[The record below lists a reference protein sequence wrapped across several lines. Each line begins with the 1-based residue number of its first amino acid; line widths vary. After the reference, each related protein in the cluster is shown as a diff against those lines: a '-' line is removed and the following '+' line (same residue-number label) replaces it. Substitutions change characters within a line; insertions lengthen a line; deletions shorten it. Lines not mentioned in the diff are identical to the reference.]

1 MKDLPWSLRTTMAP
15 LGRKHRGD
23 AKQIHDAGGI
33 QALHICPAT
42 GNAPTRMTRASWEVL
57 CAATQRRSRER
68 ECIDKN
74 QAQLMRMSRRLN
86 VCSWCQGKTLPRG
99 LEFIDAAEMAE
110 MIKPK
115 EEAMAK
121 QSKLGIC
128 ENCGDKGALTGS
140 FGKRVCATCLKIR
153 SGVNSHVEKVA
164 TAARQLGK
172 AEELLTALVP
182 EGGGLAIKVTA
193 DLLQEISSV
202 VGYRGEDPGELVE
215 AVRKVAAGGAQQLAS
230 EAESGA
236 LRTIARIVGYDG
248 TKGEEVV
255 ATVRKRVLTC
265 SSCEAEDVL
274 AEIREIIGYSPD
286 MVDSGLADAVREFAD
301 RRPADVPDCA
311 NCDVANALL
320 VIAEL
325 VGKPGSGPDSVT
337 AAVRALMNQPWP
349 PSGSD
354 QHRVDLL
361 RACGLE
367 LDDAVSASSRKD
379 WSWAAAAA
387 VQTIGE
393 LTDRRDHLLSLLTK
407 ERDEGARLRRDTAT
421 LREDFERALQEI
433 ETVSAKLTLAEQSR
447 DERESRAVQAEAN
460 VQDQAAELN
469 ADDSDLREQLKVAR
483 ELNDR
488 LRSSAV
494 LSRLIW
500 YREALAVLRARLG
513 LDHLDED
520 EDVVERMLEEIASVG
535 QALTRFQ
542 DLATAADR
550 RADEMEANLME
561 ARSEIN
567 GLRDAVHGGASGQ
580 SALLDIAL
588 TALRGDAL
596 RGEAVA
602 GLIEAA
608 RRAEA

>member
-15 LGRKHRGD
+15 LGRKGRGD
-23 AKQIHDAGGI
+23 AKQIRDAGGI

-74 QAQLMRMSRRLN
+74 QAQLMRMTRRLN

-182 EGGGLAIKVTA
+182 EGGGLAVKVTA
-193 DLLQEISSV
+193 ELLQEISGI
-202 VGYRGEDPGELVE
+202 VGYEGEDPSELVE
-215 AVRKVAAGGAQQLAS
+215 AVRSK
-230 EAESGA
+230 
-236 LRTIARIVGYDG
+236 
-248 TKGEEVV
+248 
-255 ATVRKRVLTC
+255 VLTC
-265 SSCEAEDVL
+265 YSCDVDDVL
-274 AEIREIIGYSPD
+274 RRIADVIGYAGVRGD
-286 MVDSGLADAVREFAD
+286 GLVE
-301 RRPADVPDCA
+301 
-311 NCDVANALL
+311 
-320 VIAEL
+320 
-325 VGKPGSGPDSVT
+325 
-337 AAVRALMNQPWP
+337 AVRALIVTPGTAPDCATCAN
-349 PSGSD
+349 
-354 QHRVDLL
+354 LL
-361 RACGLE
+361 
-367 LDDAVSASSRKD
+367 
-379 WSWAAAAA
+379 AATQNIAA
-387 VQTIGE
+387 
-393 LTDRRDHLLSLLTK
+393 LTDRRDYLSELLTK
-407 ERDEGARLRRDTAT
+407 ER
-421 LREDFERALQEI
+421 
-433 ETVSAKLTLAEQSR
+433 AKLTLAQQSR
-447 DERESRAVQAEAN
+447 DEWESRAVPAEAN

-488 LRSSAV
+488 LRSRGQESE
-494 LSRLIW
+494 SRLIW

-513 LDHLDED
+513 LDHLGED

-535 QALTRFQ
+535 RALTRFR

-567 GLRDAVHGGASGQ
+567 GLRDAVHGAASGQ

-602 GLIEAA
+602 GLIDLA
-608 RRAEA
+608 RGVRP